1 MPVGAAMD
9 RVRVLR
15 SKNAGPYALTFDIVL
30 REQADFERI
39 ASGLKA
45 EKVASAYRIPVEGVL
60 GTGRIDELRAF
71 KISIMRRVPAGHIG
85 DSDCYGMNQE
95 QPLARLVLE
104 LLEGDT

>member
-1 MPVGAAMD
+1 MSAGAVMD

-39 ASGLKA
+39 AASLKA
-45 EKVASAYRIPVEGVL
+45 ETVASAYRIPVENVL

-95 QPLARLVLE
+95 QPLTRLVLK